1 MVSRIV
7 EVLESK
13 RNFCF
18 FVIFF
23 LGAKLWLVSAHYL
36 MATKSPH
43 DDLLF
48 ITQAHNL
55 LSGNWLVART
65 VSL

>member
-1 MVSRIV
+1 MRFYSQK
-7 EVLESK
+7 S
-13 RNFCF
+13 F
-18 FVIFF
+18 FALF
-23 LGAKLWLVSAHYL
+23 LLAAKLWLVDSHYL

-55 LSGNWLVART
+55 LSGDWGSVHI